1 MYLSDVFS
9 VPSNLAGDPAISVPF
24 GADEAGLPIGV
35 QLLAPPLGEPTLIR
49 VAAAVEAAAPALPV
63 PVLAAPGPGTSS

>member
-24 GADEAGLPIGV
+24 GADDAGLPIGV
-35 QLLAPPLGEPTLIR
+35 QLLAPPLGEPTLVR
-49 VAAAVEAAAPALPV
+49 AGAAVESAAPEVPV
-63 PVLAAPGPGTSS
+63 PALAEPGLRS